1 VIGGVQD
8 NGAALRQV
16 LMRIPKEIY
25 DDDQRSKARAIDEK
39 EASLKSGQVAG
50 AGKGEMYMP
59 DDTRIRHGGA

>member
-1 VIGGVQD
+1 
-8 NGAALRQV
+8 
-16 LMRIPKEIY
+16 MRIPKEIY